1 MWWVGWEGWAVWEGW
16 EGPQMSEIWHALIA
30 AGDFP
35 DEGKLATK
43 IAGWHVL
50 LVRADVGFVAVN
62 DRCTHQAA
70 LLSAGKIRRGAVM
83 CPLHGARF
91 DVTSGQ
97 CLGGAYAAL
106 RVFAVRE
113 TDGMIEVAVPDR
125 APRIDEVP
133 ISL

>member
-1 MWWVGWEGWAVWEGW
+1 
-16 EGPQMSEIWHALIA
+16 MSETWHTLIA

-35 DEGKLATK
+35 DEGKLATR

-50 LVRADVGFVAVN
+50 VARTDDGFTAIN

-70 LLSAGKIRRGAVM
+70 ALSSGKIRRGAVM

-91 DVTSGQ
+91 DVTTGQ
-97 CLGGAYAAL
+97 CLGGTYAAL
-106 RVFAVRE
+106 RVFAVRQ

-133 ISL
+133 ISI